1 MKRLFPCFLVAC
13 SLPLSAADDDFAA
26 LVHHW
31 NFDEGREWH
40 RMPFPYESRAGVA
53 RDSVGNIDLK
63 LPGKD
68 KDETWAS
75 GRQYSG
81 VRTNTGGLTSSSS
94 IDALNDTCSLS
105 FWLRMGKTQGRVIGD
120 KKNIAYGVVDA
131 KGNLRVEVDGT
142 PCLISTRKVTD
153 ENWHHFVI
161 TRNAQ
166 TGRIVLYVDG
176 KKDAEGKGPIGKL
189 EGQNTV
195 FGVSAKKNKFK
206 AVLDQV
212 HIFNKEIKE
221 DTVRVLYDNHAP
233 KIYDQEHLVDA
244 KATSRTGS
252 ILHLYTH
259 DNELDTLK
267 VARHSQGKY
276 GTVKSL
282 GDGTFDYTP
291 GAKFAGSDSFDV
303 DVTDGKGGFCRARM
317 RVVDYRYADGLLV
330 DAFTY
335 TGNLPDIPGEETGSA
350 HRKPMIVK
358 LPGKKLPDLLVQAKS
373 GIWYYANQS
382 TKGKIKFAEPRGISD
397 ATGSAVA
404 AEGAAM
410 LRNDTMV
417 IRKSDGTLQLARLN
431 KMKKSAPAF
440 TISMGD
446 VLKNTEG
453 EDFKLNERFFV
464 FVDYDLD
471 GKKDLVHGGGNGMFC
486 YLNKGTNKVP
496 VFTKERIVIHEESY
510 NPFPGLGDLDGDG
523 RVDLLHGNNWGNMRM
538 WSAAAD
544 GAHILDK
551 RQRKDLRLLNQP
563 EENFMRQLNGTN
575 LMADDFDGDSVAD
588 LVIGSSVG
596 GVLTCA
602 RGVNPNSRK
611 NNLKKI
617 EKEFY
622 DAAGSN
628 LAKLLMDNDQAG
640 LKRYKELM
648 RDWISWAVKQNTPA
662 TRLEAYNMLKKHV
675 KKYPFLQRKY
685 LDTAWIKKDNKTGAV
700 LEYGPMHHVPG
711 IFTQNWIVLHQ
722 LMPDSAAH
730 RKDVA
735 DALGMTG
742 LDREQY
748 LTTGLPLADN
758 NHCSDGQLLS
768 IRDFM
773 VRHPRI
779 LFPDDH
785 LSIDVNFGDGRDA
798 MSYIFRSNKNTFG
811 SETGNPVNEMA
822 RDMVQATEECLEGPG
837 SANGDYFTLVMAHEV
852 CHSLDG
858 YVNNLP
864 NKDLRRRWGDVIVY
878 AGNNGGKVD
887 LVAAN
892 QSGWFD
898 AGQTQENFKA
908 SGLWDGT
915 GKWNE
920 VWDEYWARKCPY
932 NVQAFM
938 RGNTGWFIYAP
949 QETLATQA
957 NHHWPRS
964 ESRLIG
970 AILRYKMGYKSP
982 INEVVHFLDIV
993 SAGMNKIHMYHTYT
1007 SPQTKKVEYRSD
1019 PAWLVRND
1027 KGYITELTLAGRTYR
1042 FDVDENGR
1050 TIGIISNPFDK
1061 KLDELAKKLA
1071 PKK

>member
-1 MKRLFPCFLVAC
+1 MTKIKSFLPYFLVAC
-13 SLPLSAADDDFAA
+13 SLPLSASGDDFSA

-40 RMPFPYESRAGVA
+40 RMPFPYESKASIA
-53 RDSVGNIDLK
+53 RDSVGNLDLK

-68 KDETWAS
+68 MDVTWAS

-81 VRTNTGGLTSSSS
+81 VRTNTGGLTSSSG

-105 FWLRMGKTQGRVIGD
+105 FWLRMGKTQGSVIGE
-120 KKNIAYGVVDA
+120 KKKVAYGVVDSS
-131 KGNLRVEVDGT
+131 GHIGVVVDGK
-142 PCLISTRKVTD
+142 PCLTSTRKVTD

-166 TGRIVLYVDG
+166 TGRMVLYIDG
-176 KKDAEGKGPIGKL
+176 KQDAAATGPTGKL
-189 EGQNTV
+189 EGANTK
-195 FGVSAKKNKFK
+195 FGVSSKKHKFN

-212 HIFNKEIKE
+212 HIFTKEIKA
-221 DTVRVLYDNHAP
+221 DTVNVLYDNHAP
-233 KIYDQEHLVDA
+233 KIYDQEHLVDS
-244 KATSRTGS
+244 KETSRTGS

-259 DNELDTLK
+259 DNEMDTLK
-267 VARHSQGKY
+267 VSRHTQGKY
-276 GTVKSL
+276 GTVKSV

-291 GAKFAGSDSFDV
+291 GAKFTGSDSFDV

-317 RVVDYRYADGLLV
+317 NVVDYRYADGLLV

-335 TGNLPDIPGEETGSA
+335 TENLPDIPGAETGSA
-350 HRKPMIVK
+350 HRKPMIVQ
-358 LPGKKLPDLLVQAKS
+358 LPGKKRPDLLVQAKS

-382 TKGKIKFAEPRGISD
+382 SKGKIKFAEPRALND
-397 ATGSAVA
+397 ATGNAVE
-404 AEGAAM
+404 AESAAM
-410 LRNDTMV
+410 LRADTMV
-417 IRKSDGTLQLARLN
+417 IRQKDGTLQLARL
-431 KMKKSAPAF
+431 KKSGSTL

-453 EDFKLNERFFV
+453 EDFKLNERFYV

-486 YLNKGTNKVP
+486 YINKGNNKVP
-496 VFTKERIVIHEESY
+496 VFAKDRIVIHEESY

-538 WSAAAD
+538 WSAAAE
-544 GAHILDK
+544 GAHMLDK
-551 RQRKDLRLLNQP
+551 RHRKDLRLLNP
-563 EENFMRQLNGTN
+563 PVDNFMRTLNGTN
-575 LMADDFDGDSVAD
+575 LMADDFDGDGVVD

-617 EKEFY
+617 EKKIY
-622 DAAGSN
+622 DAAGGN
-628 LAKLLMDNDQAG
+628 LAKFLMDNDQAQ
-640 LKRYKELM
+640 LKLYKELM
-648 RDWISWAVKQNTPA
+648 KDWISWAVKQNTPA
-662 TRLEAYNMLKKHV
+662 NRLAAYNMLKKHIE
-675 KKYPFLQRKY
+675 KYPFLKRQY
-685 LDTAWIKKDNKTGAV
+685 LKDAWVKKDKEGKIV
-700 LEYGPMHHVPG
+700 EYGSMHHVPG
-711 IFTQNWIVLHQ
+711 IFTQNWITLHK
-722 LMPDSAAH
+722 LLPDSAEH

-735 DALGMTG
+735 DALGMKG

-748 LTTGLPLADN
+748 LTTGLSLADN
-758 NHCSDGQLLS
+758 NHCSEGQLLS

-785 LSIDVNFGDGRDA
+785 LSIDQHFGDGRDA
-798 MSYIFRSNKNTFG
+798 MCYIFRSNKNTFG
-811 SETGNPVNEMA
+811 SETGNSVNEMA

-837 SANGDYFTLVMAHEV
+837 AANGDYFTLVMAHEV

-878 AGNNGGKVD
+878 AGNNGGAVD
-887 LVAAN
+887 LVVPN

-898 AGQTQENFKA
+898 AGLTQEKFKEA
-908 SGLWDGT
+908 GLWDGT

-920 VWDEYWARKCPY
+920 VWDAYWAKTCPY

-982 INEVVHFLDIV
+982 INEVVHYLDV
-993 SAGMNKIHMYHTYT
+993 LSAGMNKIHMYHTRT
-1007 SPQTKKVEYRSD
+1007 SPQTKKVEYISD

-1027 KGYITELTLAGRTYR
+1027 KGYITDVTLAGRTYS
-1042 FDVDENGR
+1042 FEVDENGR
-1050 TIGIISNPFDK
+1050 TVGIKANPFDK
-1061 KLDELAKKLA
+1061 KLDELAKKLK

>member
-1 MKRLFPCFLVAC
+1 MMAVC
-13 SLPLSAADDDFAA
+13 SLPLAAAGNDFGA

-31 NFDEGREWH
+31 SFDEGREWH
-40 RMPFPYESRAGVA
+40 RMPFPYQSDAEVA
-53 RDSVGNIDLK
+53 HDSVGSLDLK
-63 LPGKD
+63 IPGKD
-68 KDETWAS
+68 KDATWAS

-81 VRTNTGGLTSSSS
+81 VRMSTGGLAASGS
-94 IDALNDTCSLS
+94 IDALRGTCTLS
-105 FWLRMGKTQGRVIGD
+105 FWLRMGKTQGSVIGD
-120 KKNIAYGVVDA
+120 KKKVAFGVVDA
-131 KGNLRVEVDGT
+131 NGRLGVVVDGK
-142 PCLISTRKVTD
+142 PCLTSTRKVTD
-153 ENWHHFVI
+153 GNWHHFVI
-161 TRNAQ
+161 TRSAL
-166 TGRIVLYVDG
+166 TGRMVLYIDG
-176 KKDAEGKGPIGKL
+176 KQDAEATGPTGKF
-189 EGQNTV
+189 EVENTR
-195 FGVSAKKNKFK
+195 FGVSAKKQKFM

-212 HIFNKEIKE
+212 HIFKKEIKA

-233 KIYDQEHLVDA
+233 KIYDQEHLVDSQ
-244 KATSRTGS
+244 KTSRTGS

-267 VARHSQGKY
+267 VCRHSQGKY
-276 GTVKSL
+276 GTVKSV

-291 GAKFAGSDSFDV
+291 GEKFNGSDTFTV
-303 DVTDGKGGFCRARM
+303 DVTDGKGGFCRAKM

-335 TGNLPDIPGEETGSA
+335 TGNLADVPGEETGSA
-350 HRKPMIVK
+350 HRKPMIVQ

-373 GIWYYANQS
+373 RIWYYANQS
-382 TKGKIKFAEPRGISD
+382 GKGKIKFAEPRGIDD
-397 ATGSAVA
+397 AEGTPVE

-410 LRNDTMV
+410 LRGDTMV
-417 IRKSDGTLQLARLN
+417 IRKKDGTLQLAKL
-431 KMKKSAPAF
+431 KKSGSSL
-440 TISMGD
+440 TVSMGD

-453 EDFKLNERFFV
+453 EDFKLNERFYV
-464 FVDYDLD
+464 FIDFDLD
-471 GKKDLVHGGGNGMFC
+471 GKKDLVHGSGNGMFC
-486 YLNKGTNKVP
+486 YFNKGSNKVP
-496 VFTKERIVIHEESY
+496 VFTKERTVIHEESY

-523 RVDLLHGNNWGNMRM
+523 RVDLLHGNNWGSMRM
-538 WSAAAD
+538 WSSAAE
-544 GAHILDK
+544 GANILDK
-551 RQRKDLRLLNQP
+551 RQRKELRLLKQP
-563 EENFMRQLNGTN
+563 ADNFMRQLNGTN
-575 LMADDFDGDSVAD
+575 LMADDFDGDGVVD

-628 LAKLLMDNDQAG
+628 IAKKLMDKDQAG

-648 RDWISWAVKQNTPA
+648 SDWVSWAVKQNTPEA
-662 TRLEAYNMLKKHV
+662 RLAAYNMLKAHV

-685 LDTAWIKKDNKTGAV
+685 LDTAWIKKDKQTGAI

-722 LMPDSAAH
+722 LLPDSAEH

-735 DALGMTG
+735 DTLGMKG
-742 LDREQY
+742 LDRKQY

-758 NHCSDGQLLS
+758 NHCSEGQLQS
-768 IRDFM
+768 ILDLM

-811 SETGNPVNEMA
+811 DEVGGYINEMA
-822 RDMVQATEECLEGPG
+822 RDMVQAAEECLEGPG

-858 YVNNLP
+858 YVHKLP
-864 NKDLRRRWGDVIVY
+864 NQDLNRRWADVLIY
-878 AGNNGGKVD
+878 AGNNGGKEN
-887 LVAAN
+887 LVIPGK
-892 QSGWFD
+892 SGWMD
-898 AGQTQENFKA
+898 NKLTQEAFKA
-908 SGLWDGT
+908 AGLWDGVGDWRT
-915 GKWNE
+915 F
-920 VWDEYWARKCPY
+920 WDEYWRKKCTY
-932 NVQAFM
+932 NEKAFM
-938 RGNTGWFIYAP
+938 RGNTGWFLYAP

-964 ESRLIG
+964 EARLIG

-982 INEVVHFLDIV
+982 INEVVHFLDVV
-993 SAGMNKIHMYHTYT
+993 SAGMNKIHMLHTYT
-1007 SPQTKKVEYRSD
+1007 SRETKKVEYRST

-1042 FDVDENGR
+1042 FEVDENGR

-1061 KLDELAKKLA
+1061 KLDDLAARLKKEQ
-1071 PKK
+1071 K